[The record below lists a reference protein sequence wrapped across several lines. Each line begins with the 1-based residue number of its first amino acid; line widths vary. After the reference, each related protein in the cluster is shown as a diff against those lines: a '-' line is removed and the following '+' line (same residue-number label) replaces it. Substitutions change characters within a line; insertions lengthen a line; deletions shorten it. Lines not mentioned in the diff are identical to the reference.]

1 MEGELGSGARIAI
14 ALIVIGVI
22 ISVIFVILGFT
33 RGTTNQG
40 ISGVSTSM
48 DAMTLARFDDY
59 DQKVISGTQ
68 VIAAVK
74 LFEGQPVA
82 MVVRTLATLDDH
94 ANAGQNYGAVL
105 DGADA
110 VAANRTYLTDPIV
123 RDPASTDSFYTV
135 DLDKNANGSLV
146 SPNMIYTPMTNAG
159 TDTFV
164 RPTGRFLAEQMRDST
179 GTIVGICF
187 TQQG

>member
-59 DQKVISGTQ
+59 DQKTISGTQ

-82 MVVRTLATLDDH
+82 TVVRTTATMSAAGG
-94 ANAGQNYGAVL
+94 ANTGNNYGALLTNSNKVEGN
-105 DGADA
+105 DYYTTA
-110 VAANRTYLTDPIV
+110 VITRTE
-123 RDPASTDSFYTV
+123 AQENDSFYTV
-135 DLDKNANGSLV
+135 SLV
-146 SPNMIYTPMTNAG
+146 TPISHNLKYTPMTDAG
-159 TDTFV
+159 TNQFV
-164 RPTGRFLAEQMRDST
+164 RPTAKFLAELMKDST
-179 GTIVGICF
+179 GMIVGICF
-187 TQQG
+187 TQLA